1 MMSGGMMSGGMMS
14 GGMMSGGMMSG
25 GMMSGGYEGG
35 DTNDDDY
42 GVSHHSIDICSI
54 AKTQL
59 VCKILTRTR
68 TSYSRFHSFTERKW
82 WYDEWW
88 LRGR

>member
-35 DTNDDDY
+35 YTNDDDY
-42 GVSHHSIDICSI
+42 GVSHHSIDFCSI

-59 VCKILTRTR
+59 VYKNFNTNSNVFFALPFI
-68 TSYSRFHSFTERKW
+68 HRK
-82 WYDEWW
+82 EKVV
-88 LRGR
+88 

>member
-1 MMSGGMMSGGMMS
+1 MMS

-42 GVSHHSIDICSI
+42 GVSHLSIDICSI
-54 AKTQL
+54 SKTQL
-59 VCKILTRTR
+59 VYNILTRTR
-68 TSYSRFHSFTERKW
+68 LNIFFALPFIHRK
-82 WYDEWW
+82 EAVV
-88 LRGR
+88 